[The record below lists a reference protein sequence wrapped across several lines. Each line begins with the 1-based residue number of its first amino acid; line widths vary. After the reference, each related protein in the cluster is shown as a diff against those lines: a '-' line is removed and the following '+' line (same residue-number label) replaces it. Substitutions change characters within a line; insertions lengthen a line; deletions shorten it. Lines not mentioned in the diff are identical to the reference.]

1 LCGPYSQLIHN
12 AIPFSKPPLLRIFP
26 GLRTRDFHYHLP
38 PELVAQHPLKERTQ
52 SRLLVLDRRQGTI
65 GHRKFTAL
73 YEYLDEG
80 DILVVN
86 NSKVIPARLR
96 ALKTPSGGNIEILLF
111 EELTPNNW
119 WVMLK
124 PGKRVRHGTQL
135 VLLDRKKERSPVSA
149 VVEEKDEE
157 GHYRL
162 KFEGIPEIKDY
173 LAEIGEVPLPPY
185 IQREDEGPGLED
197 RERYQTVYAQP
208 DGSVAAP
215 TAGLHFDREILQRI
229 RDQGVQTAEIT
240 LHVGLGTFAPVKAD
254 KLDDHVMHE
263 ERFEISAKAA
273 ETLNEAKSKGKR
285 VIAVGTTTLRVLE
298 TVAKESG
305 EIVPASGKTKLFVY
319 PPYKFKVV
327 DSLITNFHLPESTL
341 LMLVSAFA
349 SPGSTKGRELILN
362 AYSEAVKERYRF
374 FSYGDAMLIL

>member
-1 LCGPYSQLIHN
+1 
-12 AIPFSKPPLLRIFP
+12 LRIFP
-26 GLRTRDFHYHLP
+26 ALRTRDFHYHLP

-52 SRLLVLDRRQGTI
+52 SRLLVLDRRQGTFR
-65 GHRKFTAL
+65 HRKFPAL

-80 DILVVN
+80 DVLVVN

-96 ALKTPSGGNIEILLF
+96 ALKTPSGGNIEILLV

-124 PGKRVRHGTQL
+124 PGRRVSHGTEL
-135 VLLDRKKERSPVSA
+135 VLLDRKKQRSPVSA

-173 LAEIGEVPLPPY
+173 WAEIGEVPLPPY

-215 TAGLHFDREILQRI
+215 TAGLHFDREILKRI
-229 RDQGVQTAEIT
+229 RDKGVQTAEIT

-254 KLDDHVMHE
+254 ELDDHLMHE
-263 ERFEISAKAA
+263 ERFELSAKTA
-273 ETLNEAKSKGKR
+273 ETLNEAKSKEKR

-298 TVAKESG
+298 TVAKDSG
-305 EIVPASGKTKLFVY
+305 EIAPASGKTRLFVY
-319 PPYKFKVV
+319 PPYNFKIV
-327 DSLITNFHLPESTL
+327 DSLLTNFHLPESTL